1 MIGLSL
7 GRIARKGYLAPR
19 QSDTAPVLRAPQH
32 EVSVVVDE
40 NRNISYRFLDAQTGE
55 LVQPVPPEELLRVM
69 HNIGEWLQ
77 ESQQELKVTA

>member
-1 MIGLSL
+1 M
-7 GRIARKGYLAPR
+7 
-19 QSDTAPVLRAPQH
+19 
-32 EVSVVVDE
+32 VVDE